1 MIRFPSGCLFLR
13 ACITVVSGCSHC
25 YMILSPSAILTG
37 SFEFTIHPV
46 ARNSSNALADA
57 MASALANAVIV
68 DPLCKTDEL

>member
-1 MIRFPSGCLFLR
+1 MEEWKSYL
-13 ACITVVSGCSHC
+13 VNS
-25 YMILSPSAILTG
+25 
-37 SFEFTIHPV
+37 V